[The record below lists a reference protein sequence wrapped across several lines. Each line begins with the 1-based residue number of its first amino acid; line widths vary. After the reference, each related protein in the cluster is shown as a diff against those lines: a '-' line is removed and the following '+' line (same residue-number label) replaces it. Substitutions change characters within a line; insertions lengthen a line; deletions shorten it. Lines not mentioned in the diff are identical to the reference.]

1 MRLTRVHF
9 ARLGGGAALLNG
21 LDLELRRPGE
31 ADSGKFQ
38 PLCAI
43 GPNGSGKSQF
53 LQSLAESFQAVLHA
67 AVPSEERR
75 EVDPAS
81 AFTIRYILR
90 RGSPASDLEVE
101 ITGAPKSGE
110 ERPVRIR
117 TRTPGSEWSDEKLAD
132 DAARPLLPTRVVA
145 YTSGENETLSLP
157 FLASRIAYADEIQ
170 RRAIP
175 ASNRTELQTGEDEAP
190 GTPRLMLIDYSTHL
204 EVLVANLLVSAPEQ
218 RRYLLDQVQL
228 ADLRSVRCIVS
239 LNHRAVRNAV
249 KRRPDSKRKGV
260 QLTDELEGYIQA
272 LQACSTTWDYDST
285 KEQYVFDFWID
296 EQSRNAF
303 RTQFVSPF
311 ELYLALHKL
320 ALLNDLA
327 ISSPARK
334 RFESDVRKRRFA
346 TRLPEPP
353 EEDKVFRF
361 EEITFH
367 SKPAEEG
374 APSEP
379 VDYVSLSDGEHQL
392 VQILGVFAMVDEPD
406 VLFLLDEPES
416 HLNPQWRVKFMSQ
429 LAKLPTPRGR
439 REEAGSAVAAQ
450 EVLITTHAPF
460 VPSDLPREQVLIF
473 RRAEPEEGEPVVPMV
488 RPRRPDIQTFGAS
501 YDEILAQCFDVS
513 PPISQQPRE
522 VINELMESSDPK
534 HVEAGLRTLGPSV
547 EKILVIDHLD
557 ELKDS

>member
-1 MRLTRVHF
+1 LGISQGYEVRHHPLCGGQDYCARGSRRRGGSIARRHAADCHEKRDPRAFCAGRCNCGRGRVFH
-9 ARLGGGAALLNG
+9 AVV
-21 LDLELRRPGE
+21 PGE
-31 ADSGKFQ
+31 
-38 PLCAI
+38 
-43 GPNGSGKSQF
+43 
-53 LQSLAESFQAVLHA
+53 EW
-67 AVPSEERR
+67 R

-81 AFTIRYILR
+81 AFAIRYAFR
-90 RGSPASDLEVE
+90 RNAPESDLEVE
-101 ITGAPKSGE
+101 FTGLPKSGE

-117 TRTPGSEWSDEKLAD
+117 TREPGGQWSDEKPAD
-132 DAARPLLPTRVVA
+132 ETARALLPTRVVA

-175 ASNRTELQTGEDEAP
+175 ASDKTETTVRSHEAA

-204 EVLVANLLVSAPEQ
+204 EVLVANLLLGAPEQ

-249 KRRPDSKRKGV
+249 QRRPDSKRKGV
-260 QLTDELEGYIQA
+260 QLTDELEGHIEA
-272 LQACSTTWDYDST
+272 LKACGTTWDYDPT
-285 KEQYVFDFWID
+285 NERYIFDFWVD
-296 EQSRNAF
+296 EATREAF
-303 RTQFVSPF
+303 GTHFTSPF

-327 ISSPARK
+327 ISSPARR
-334 RFESDVRKRRFA
+334 RFEADVRKRRFA

-367 SKPAEEG
+367 SKPSGDG
-374 APSEP
+374 AVPAP
-379 VDYVSLSDGEHQL
+379 VDYVSLSDGEHQF
-392 VQILGVFAMVDEPD
+392 VQILGVFAMVDEPN

-416 HLNPQWRVKFMSQ
+416 HLNPQWRVKFMSR

-439 REEAGSAVAAQ
+439 REETGSAVAAQ

-473 RRAEPEEGEPVVPMV
+473 RRAEPASGDPAIPMA

-501 YDEILAQCFDVS
+501 YDETLAQCFDVF

-522 VINELMESSDPK
+522 VINELMRSTNPE

-547 EKILVIDHLD
+547 EKVVVLDHLD
-557 ELKDS
+557 ELKGT